1 MSGKKKAP
9 SKTKSASS
17 RRNILAFNASRE
29 GKPSLKHGVGTL
41 LATGEMPAVPGAVE
55 VAKAVEEIISGLVTD
70 LGGPEAITA
79 AQQVII
85 SGLRLS
91 LQVQGLGEI
100 HLKRVGVVDPNSKKP
115 TALLTV
121 LATFINSARLSALA
135 LGLDRRAKNVV
146 KTLESTMREIA
157 EREHSEAP
165 ESTDENIEKA

>member
-1 MSGKKKAP
+1 MARKKKAP
-9 SKTKSASS
+9 NESQSAAGS
-17 RRNILAFNASRE
+17 RNILAFNKSRG

-41 LATGEMPAVPGAVE
+41 LATGEMPEVPGAIE
-55 VAKAVEEIISGLVTD
+55 VAKAVEEIVAGLVSD
-70 LGGPEAITA
+70 LGGSEAITA
-79 AQQVII
+79 AQRVIL

-135 LGLDRRAKNVV
+135 LGLERRTKNGV
-146 KTLESTMREIA
+146 KTLETTMREIA
-157 EREHSEAP
+157 EREAGEINEA
-165 ESTDENIEKA
+165 E

>member
-1 MSGKKKAP
+1 MSEKKKSP
-9 SKTKSASS
+9 SKAKSSSS
-17 RRNILAFNASRE
+17 RRNILAFNASRA

-41 LATGEMPAVPGAVE
+41 LATGKMPDVPGATE

-70 LGGPEAITA
+70 LGGPDAITA

-91 LQVQGLGEI
+91 LQVQGLGEV
-100 HLKRVGVVDPNSKKP
+100 HLKRVGVVDSKSKKP

-135 LGLDRRAKNVV
+135 LGLERRPRKVGPD
-146 KTLESTMREIA
+146 TLTEYWDSRAAAPTKDESQ
-157 EREHSEAP
+157 P
-165 ESTDENIEKA
+165 